1 MKIVRKKTKMIRNT
15 ENEMKK
21 IENMENDSKNQNN
34 AMSFST

>member
-34 AMSFST
+34 AMSFLT